1 MSGKGA
7 RKGSAA
13 LAAARAAAGV
23 AKAAIARGGDSAR
36 SDCLIEIADAEQ
48 VLPGANDCAWASK
61 VKVAIQPIMR
71 RFGPV
76 LDVRVPT
83 GENRPIVSIRF
94 ANPKAAEA
102 VMVAA
107 SQGFLAVG
115 ESEVRV
121 CQPLSQEAVWRSF
134 PPARQRPNPTG
145 ESKKKK
151 LRPNERFAP
160 PRLPRVEVDEAD
172 EATKKEPPKVE
183 AAEDPQPPPIQPP
196 VQLPPEPPRPSPST
210 PSADASQEDREV
222 AAGEAEVAKAMAA
235 LLEQPFSKQKKV
247 LKSIRLQWHPD
258 KNPDQS
264 SIATR
269 VFQFVQAHDHWL
281 AHHGQSAPLVT
292 QPGCLITWQTA
303 ASLPVMST
311 TEANANAPAEAD
323 SPPIVLELKRLDD
336 EMLAVQKEYEK
347 EVQKLKR
354 QFQAQQAPFIEA
366 RDKVLS
372 EKEGSEDPVTGTPAL
387 KGFWVQALLNHPAF
401 EDEVESYDIPVL
413 EFLRTI
419 EAEDLDKEDAEK
431 GFRLIFHFAE
441 NPYFTDSSLSQEYH
455 MHEPNRYNGEVKVKQ
470 LKGSSP
476 NWKAGQDVTMG
487 KPAKGGKK
495 KKSHKEKL
503 LEPRK
508 SFFRDFFRSLQEE
521 DELPED
527 VDTQQ
532 LCMQMGDDEMEQEE
546 MVEAL
551 LENAYDCGMALRTQ
565 IIPFA
570 VRWYTGEAA
579 PDDEYD
585 DEEEEEEEEDEDVEL
600 EEEEAG
606 KKGPKKKAEECKQQ

>member
-13 LAAARAAAGV
+13 LAAGRAAAVV

-48 VLPGANDCAWASK
+48 VLPGANDCTWASK

-160 PRLPRVEVDEAD
+160 PRMPRVEVDEAD
-172 EATKKEPPKVE
+172 EAAKNEPPKVE

-196 VQLPPEPPRPSPST
+196 VLPPEPPRPSPST

-292 QPGCLITWQTA
+292 QSGCLLTWKTA
-303 ASLPVMST
+303 ASFPVMST

-476 NWKAGQDVTMG
+476 NWKAEGPVGFWVDAVYWSRSRTLQWEIYHRIRDINDANAVQAWLSGTVTTCADVLKTIRAYHDG
-487 KPAKGGKK
+487 VIRPELF
-495 KKSHKEKL
+495 HYINQVEKVVATL
-503 LEPRK
+503 DDRIAIHQENLHWFAFENRVHQKRK
-508 SFFRDFFRSLQEE
+508 
-521 DELPED
+521 
-527 VDTQQ
+527 
-532 LCMQMGDDEMEQEE
+532 
-546 MVEAL
+546 
-551 LENAYDCGMALRTQ
+551 CGLTATLS
-565 IIPFA
+565 
-570 VRWYTGEAA
+570 G
-579 PDDEYD
+579 
-585 DEEEEEEEEDEDVEL
+585 
-600 EEEEAG
+600 
-606 KKGPKKKAEECKQQ
+606 